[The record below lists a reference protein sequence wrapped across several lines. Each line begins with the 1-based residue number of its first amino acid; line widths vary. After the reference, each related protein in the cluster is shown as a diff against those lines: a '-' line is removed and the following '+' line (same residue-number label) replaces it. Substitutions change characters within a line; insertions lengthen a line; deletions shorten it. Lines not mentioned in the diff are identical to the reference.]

1 MMVWAH
7 ERRREMRHL
16 AAKALLTGLGIGI
29 IIGLAL
35 GNSW

>member
-16 AAKALLTGLGIGI
+16 AAKALLTGLVIGI
-29 IIGLAL
+29 AVGMGLSRA
-35 GNSW
+35 W